1 MFDWLNHGLGIVIR
15 FCSSLVNNNYAIALL
30 LFALIVKIILF
41 PLGVKQQK
49 NMVVQAKLRPREM
62 AIRKKY
68 AGRNDRAT
76 QQKMQEE
83 VMALYQEEKYNPMSG
98 CLPLLIQLPILF
110 ALYEVIRR
118 PLTYICQYTSET
130 IEGIK
135 NTLTGLGVE
144 LQKGIQEI
152 EIIGEMKKAG
162 LDNFAGINTES
173 IPDFNFLGLDLAQ
186 VPSKLFWPL
195 IIIPVLN
202 FAFTFI
208 SSKVTKKLSYQ
219 APSAQDAANSGSM
232 KIMEYSM
239 PLISTYIAYIMPASL
254 GLYWIFQNLL
264 SMLQQFILYKMYP
277 YPKFTE
283 EDYKAAEKAI
293 GGSKNS
299 KKKESDPNRPKVRS
313 LHHIDDDEFEEIY
326 GKKKKESSG
335 EASGKKKETVTAE
348 VKEEKTETEEKPVK
362 EEKDIPV
369 IKDDE
374 KTKYKKKD

>member
-30 LFALIVKIILF
+30 LFALIVKLILF
-41 PLGVKQQK
+41 PLGIKQQK

-152 EIIGEMKKAG
+152 EIIGEMKKVG

-219 APSAQDAANSGSM
+219 APSAQDAQPS
-232 KIMEYSM
+232 
-239 PLISTYIAYIMPASL
+239 
-254 GLYWIFQNLL
+254 F
-264 SMLQQFILYKMYP
+264 
-277 YPKFTE
+277 
-283 EDYKAAEKAI
+283 
-293 GGSKNS
+293 
-299 KKKESDPNRPKVRS
+299 
-313 LHHIDDDEFEEIY
+313 
-326 GKKKKESSG
+326 
-335 EASGKKKETVTAE
+335 
-348 VKEEKTETEEKPVK
+348 
-362 EEKDIPV
+362 
-369 IKDDE
+369 
-374 KTKYKKKD
+374 